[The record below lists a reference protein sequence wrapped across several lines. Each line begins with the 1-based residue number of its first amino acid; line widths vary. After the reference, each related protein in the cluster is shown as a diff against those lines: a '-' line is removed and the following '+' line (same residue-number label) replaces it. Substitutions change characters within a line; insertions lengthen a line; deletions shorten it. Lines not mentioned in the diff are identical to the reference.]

1 MAGPGERPEQLSLA
15 LPAPGAEADEP
26 LVPARMVNEWVYCPR
41 LAYLEWVEGAWA
53 ENADTAQG
61 ARVHARGAQSGPAL
75 PAPDAPIEDFVTRR
89 ITLASERLGLIAEI
103 DVLDSEGGALVP
115 VDTKKGKRPHV
126 EKGAYEPER
135 VQVAIQGILLR
146 EAGYTCTEGALFFAE
161 SRERVR
167 IVLDDDLVEQAL
179 KAAADLRLTAAARRI
194 PPPLENSTK
203 CTRCSLL
210 PICLPDEV
218 NLFRTGAA
226 PRTPPPPPDAALPLY
241 VQTPGARIGKQGEE
255 LTIAIEGEPKRSVPI
270 DDVSELIVIGPVNVS
285 TPVIQE
291 LSRRETPI
299 AWMSSGAWLT
309 ATTGGKG
316 PRSAAARAAQYAYAS
331 DSAKPLRFA
340 KALVTAKLR
349 NQRTLLRRNWRGE
362 PRERDERLAALNVVI
377 ARLERAEDCNVLLGM
392 EGEGAALYF
401 RGFANMLAPTV
412 TALPAFD
419 FTKRSRRPPADP
431 INACLSLAYALL
443 TRSTATAL
451 EIAGLD
457 PWKGIYHVER
467 PGRPALALDLMEPLR
482 PILADSAVL
491 MALNNGELGA
501 EDFIVTGPGC
511 ALKPAGRRK
520 LIAAYERRLDQEAA
534 HPVFGYQ
541 ISMRRTLHVQARLLS
556 KHFKGE
562 LPTYP
567 HYTPR

>member
-1 MAGPGERPEQLSLA
+1 
-15 LPAPGAEADEP
+15 
-26 LVPARMVNEWVYCPR
+26 MVNEWVYCPR

-75 PAPDAPIEDFVTRR
+75 PPPDAPIEDFVTRR
-89 ITLASERLGLIAEI
+89 LTLASERLGLIAEI
-103 DVLDSEGGALVP
+103 DVLDSEDGALVP

-135 VQVAIQGILLR
+135 VQIAIQGILLR
-146 EAGYTCTEGALFFAE
+146 EAGYTCTEGALFFVE

-167 IVLDDDLVEQAL
+167 VALDDELVAL
-179 KAAADLRLTAAARRI
+179 ALRAASELRLTAAARRI
-194 PPPLENSTK
+194 PPPLENSPK
-203 CTRCSLL
+203 CKRCSLL

-218 NLFRTGAA
+218 NLFRTRAA
-226 PRTPPPPPDAALPLY
+226 PRTPPPAADAALPLY

-255 LTIAIEGEPKRSVPI
+255 LTITVEGEPKRSLPI
-270 DDVSELIVIGPVNVS
+270 DDVSELIVVGPVNIS

-299 AWMSSGAWLT
+299 SWMSSGAWLT

-316 PRSAAARAAQYAYAS
+316 PRSAAARAAQYAYAE
-331 DSAKPLRFA
+331 DAAKPLHFA
-340 KALVTAKLR
+340 RALVAAKLR
-349 NQRTLLRRNWRGE
+349 NQRTILRRNWRGAPE
-362 PRERDERLAALNVVI
+362 EREERLAALNAVI
-377 ARLERAEDCNVLLGM
+377 ARLDKAEDRSALLGM

-401 RGFANMLAPTV
+401 RGFSNMLVSTV
-412 TALPAFD
+412 AELPAFD

-443 TRSTATAL
+443 TRSTSTAL

-457 PWKGIYHVER
+457 PWKGVYHVER

-501 EDFIVTGPGC
+501 DDFIVTGPGC

-520 LIAAYERRLDQEAA
+520 LIAAYERRLDQEAV

-541 ISMRRTLHVQARLLS
+541 ISMRRTLHVQARLLA

-562 LPTYP
+562 LPNYP